1 MLACRGQPAATRL
14 LLERG
19 AALDLQNSLGYG
31 ALQLSAEFGAARQL
45 RLLLAAGASMD
56 VTTRWLVLSS

>member
-19 AALDLQNSLGYG
+19 AALDLQKSLGYG

-45 RLLLAAGASMD
+45 RLLLAAGASM
-56 VTTRWLVLSS
+56 